1 MGAPG
6 ISCYTPLVASCSTGG
21 LVGIGFCVPDLLNV
35 SVAGSCSLP
44 SLFLS
49 LSCLSSLFL
58 FLPYMTCV
66 LFSVHTKF

>member
-35 SVAGSCSLP
+35 SVAGSFS
-44 SLFLS
+44 LS
-49 LSCLSSLFL
+49 LSFFPCHVSPLPLSVS
-58 FLPYMTCV
+58 
-66 LFSVHTKF
+66 HI

>member
-21 LVGIGFCVPDLLNV
+21 LVGIGFCVSDLLNV
-35 SVAGSCSLP
+35 SVASSCSL

-49 LSCLSSLFL
+49 LSCLLSLSL

-66 LFSVHTKF
+66 LFSVHTGF